1 MEQTESNEGAICR
14 LVRAD
19 GTEWRVQ
26 ELRGFEEG
34 LRVDA
39 VRAGPRPAADTA
51 VGNGSPDRG
60 SHVSSASL
68 ASNGSPASSPSS
80 SSGGSP
86 ASNGSGH
93 SRLED
98 ELLGRGD
105 RLQWLDEDGDVLWSM
120 KLPMDQARSA

>member
-1 MEQTESNEGAICR
+1 MDQGQRDNGSNCR

-19 GTEWRVQ
+19 GSEWRVV

-39 VRAGPRPAADTA
+39 VRLSPHHAGASPKGAGAA
-51 VGNGSPDRG
+51 P
-60 SHVSSASL
+60 
-68 ASNGSPASSPSS
+68 SNGSP
-80 SSGGSP
+80 P
-86 ASNGSGH
+86 A
-93 SRLED
+93 RMED

-105 RLQWLDEDGDVLWSM
+105 RLLWLGEDGGVVWSM

>member
-1 MEQTESNEGAICR
+1 MDETEWENESNCR

-19 GTEWRVQ
+19 GSEWRVR
-26 ELRGFEEG
+26 ELRGGENG

-39 VRAGPRPAADTA
+39 VRAGPAAAD
-51 VGNGSPDRG
+51 GNAGEG
-60 SHVSSASL
+60 EASEPG
-68 ASNGSPASSPSS
+68 AAPR
-80 SSGGSP
+80 
-86 ASNGSGH
+86 

-105 RLQWLDEDGDVLWSM
+105 RLQWHGEDGDVVWSM

>member
-1 MEQTESNEGAICR
+1 METSDGRNGAICR

-19 GTEWRVQ
+19 GSEWRVH

-39 VRAGPRPAADTA
+39 VRAGPHRAGPN
-51 VGNGSPDRG
+51 GNGNGNGNGKAPDPSG
-60 SHVSSASL
+60 
-68 ASNGSPASSPSS
+68 NGGPPT
-80 SSGGSP
+80 
-86 ASNGSGH
+86 
-93 SRLED
+93 RLED

-105 RLQWLDEDGDVLWSM
+105 RLQWLGEDGDVVWSM

>member
-1 MEQTESNEGAICR
+1 MEKSDSRNGDGAICR

-19 GTEWRVQ
+19 GSEWRVH

-39 VRAGPRPAADTA
+39 GPAGPRPAGPD
-51 VGNGSPDRG
+51 GNGDGPA
-60 SHVSSASL
+60 HP
-68 ASNGSPASSPSS
+68 SNGTPPD
-80 SSGGSP
+80 
-86 ASNGSGH
+86 
-93 SRLED
+93 RLED

-105 RLQWLDEDGDVLWSM
+105 RLQWLGEDGDVVWSM